1 MRLINTLLLTLTFLI
16 PQAQAESLP
25 DWFVNP
31 PGDSML
37 WFYSVGM
44 GETKQQAQ
52 QNALEELSA
61 RLQVTVDS
69 NTQQFVESKEGNTD
83 LYLETDSLLSTT
95 GLIFTNIEMVK
106 SAEYNNEIIQL
117 IKIDRQAFFQ
127 QQHDSIKQ
135 QLTNFLPDKEELTEK
150 NLSPTLVKLIQ
161 YNQIKSS
168 IDNKLSLLDSYAF
181 NTIDLAELITKLQLI
196 AQSVSRTVGYKIVMA
211 NVDQTNATDIKFSI
225 IKQLQTI
232 GITSDQK
239 EHTLSIV
246 FAGINQEQT
255 TTEFHFAIK
264 MSAELIYLLDDSI
277 IYQFPMT
284 ATVFN
289 QSAELAEQQALESIQ
304 LQLGS
309 YQ

>member
-1 MRLINTLLLTLTFLI
+1 
-16 PQAQAESLP
+16 
-25 DWFVNP
+25 
-31 PGDSML
+31 
-37 WFYSVGM
+37 M
-44 GETKQQAQ
+44 GETKPQAQ

-61 RLQVTVDS
+61 RLQVKVDT
-69 NTQQFVESKEGNTD
+69 NTQQFVESKQGNTD

-106 SAEYNNEIIQL
+106 SAKYNNEIIQL

-168 IDNKLSLLDSYAF
+168 IDNKMSLLDSYAF

-232 GITSDQK
+232 GLTSDQNA
-239 EHTLSIV
+239 HTLSIV

-255 TTEFHFAIK
+255 TTDFHFAIK

-289 QSAELAEQQALESIQ
+289 QSAKLAEQQALESIQ

>member
-1 MRLINTLLLTLTFLI
+1 VRFINTLLITLTFLL
-16 PQAQAESLP
+16 PQVQAESLP

-31 PGDSML
+31 PGDSMQ

-61 RLQVTVDS
+61 RLQVTVDT
-69 NTQQFVESKEGNTD
+69 NTQQFVEAKDGNTE
-83 LYLETDSLLSTT
+83 LYLEADTLLSTT

-106 SAEYNNEIIQL
+106 SSQYNNEIIQL
-117 IKIDRQAFFQ
+117 VKIDRQAFFQ
-127 QQHDSIKQ
+127 QQHDSLKQ
-135 QLTNFLPDKEELTEK
+135 QLSNFLPGPEGLIKKTLK
-150 NLSPTLVKLIQ
+150 PTLAKLIQ
-161 YNQIKSS
+161 YNQIKSNIS
-168 IDNKLSLLDSYAF
+168 KKISLLDSYAF
-181 NTIDLAELITKLQLI
+181 NIMDLEVLTTKLQLL
-196 AQSVSRTVGYKIVMA
+196 AQSISRTVGYKIVMA
-211 NVDQTNATDIKFSI
+211 NVDEANATDIKFSI

-239 EHTLSIV
+239 EHTLSVV

-289 QSAELAEQQALESIQ
+289 QSAKLAEQQALESIQ
-304 LQLGS
+304 VQLGS
-309 YQ
+309 Y